1 MVLQIIHPAMLVMK
15 AHSNQSPTDL
25 CMVLKTI
32 QLAYSSAQIMIY
44 QVINPSTTKSTMH
57 GSLNHSSMHAQA
69 WSKKQFIQVQMCIF
83 NCICSFLISSVRLYS
98 ILAWSTQISCTCIG
112 DNAIGIL
119 RMQGATDKPTHLDLS
134 WLR

>member
-44 QVINPSTTKSTMH
+44 QV
-57 GSLNHSSMHAQA
+57 NHAWFFEPFIYARSSMIKEAIHPGSDVHLQLYLLIPY
-69 WSKKQFIQVQMCIF
+69 QF
-83 NCICSFLISSVRLYS
+83 S
-98 ILAWSTQISCTCIG
+98 
-112 DNAIGIL
+112 
-119 RMQGATDKPTHLDLS
+119 
-134 WLR
+134 

>member
-1 MVLQIIHPAMLVMK
+1 MHGSSNHSSSYASNEGSTIHG
-15 AHSNQSPTDL
+15 HSNQSPTDL

-69 WSKKQFIQVQMCIF
+69 
-83 NCICSFLISSVRLYS
+83 
-98 ILAWSTQISCTCIG
+98 
-112 DNAIGIL
+112 
-119 RMQGATDKPTHLDLS
+119 
-134 WLR
+134 